1 MYLEKDKTRAQTR
14 ANLKNKKL
22 KCRNYWCWFDPNGD
36 KEDHKKKVAKAART
50 PSACSCWMC
59 GNPRKYWGAVS
70 FNEEKFLSRNDI
82 KNYFK
87 NGE

>member
-36 KEDHKKKVAKAART
+36 QEEHKRKVAKAART
-50 PSACSCWMC
+50 PAACSCFMC
-59 GNPRKYWGAVS
+59 GNPRKYWGTVS

-82 KNYFK
+82 ENYFK
-87 NGE
+87 HGE